1 MTIYHKSV
9 LVAAKDEMNPLT
21 YPVDK
26 GVDVIWKRNLDGI
39 AATLVSDDKKMIN
52 NQLSKLKL
60 IQDSIK
66 SWRTYRDLPHY
77 PVKTVLNSDGK
88 IERG

>member
-9 LVAAKDEMNPLT
+9 LAAKHIDPLT

-26 GVDVIWKRNLDGI
+26 GIDVVWKRNLDGI

-77 PVKTVLNSDGK
+77 PFKTVLNSDGK

>member
-9 LVAAKDEMNPLT
+9 LVAAKDVNPLT
-21 YPVDK
+21 FPVDK
-26 GVDVIWKRNLDGI
+26 GVDIVWKRNLDGI
-39 AATLVSDDKKMIN
+39 AATLVSEDKKMIN

-66 SWRTYRDLPHY
+66 SWRTYRDLPSY
-77 PVKTVLNSDGK
+77 PVKTILSSDGK
-88 IERG
+88 IEKG

>member
-1 MTIYHKSV
+1 MIYNKSV
-9 LVAAKDEMNPLT
+9 LVRDLNPLT

-26 GVDVIWKRNLDGI
+26 GVDVIWRPSNDGLT
-39 AATLVSDDKKMIN
+39 ATLVSEDRNMIN
-52 NQLSKLKL
+52 NQLTKLKL

-66 SWRTYRDLPHY
+66 TWRTYRDLPKY
-77 PVKTVLNSDGK
+77 PLKTILHKDGK

>member
-9 LVAAKDEMNPLT
+9 LAAKDINPLA

-26 GVDVIWKRNLDGI
+26 GVDVVWKRNVDGL

-88 IERG
+88 IEKG